1 LTAEV
6 GPFAL
11 LSRRH
16 SGSATH
22 PPNAHTQQ
30 IKYKSPK
37 GTIESVEER
46 KRETKR
52 ESKKSQHLLSI
63 ALMIIRLLACGGVY
77 LLLKPL
83 LHLPFSLGLRSMLPG
98 HLAPGVQ
105 TKQVI
110 RSISTWFLATLML
123 FTFKAHHVS
132 TRAPLSSFLFLPTL
146 TKPSFKQAVLLL
158 PNLTK

>member
-1 LTAEV
+1 M
-6 GPFAL
+6 
-11 LSRRH
+11 
-16 SGSATH
+16 
-22 PPNAHTQQ
+22 
-30 IKYKSPK
+30 KYKSPK
-37 GTIESVEER
+37 GKGHHKVSGR
-46 KRETKR
+46 KRKRNKKR
-52 ESKKSQHLLSI
+52 EKKSQYLLSI
-63 ALMIIRLLACGGVY
+63 ALMIIRLLACGDVY